1 MRARAIMVL
10 GTSSHV
16 GKSLITAALCRIIAD
31 AGYHVAPF
39 KSQNMSLN
47 SAATVEGLEIGRAQ
61 ALQAEAARIAPS
73 VHMNPILLK
82 PAGDM
87 TSQVIVGGKIWG
99 RLSASDYHQRRVEE
113 LLPIVRESYET
124 LASQYEVIVLEGA
137 GSPAEINLKK
147 HDIVN
152 MRMAEMADAACM
164 LVGDID
170 RGGVFASLLG
180 TVQLLDPDEQQRIRG
195 FAINKFRGDISL
207 LESGIRMMEDRL
219 QKPCLAAI
227 PYLPHLMLDEEDS
240 LGLPANDRAGDG
252 PWFPISQ
259 GDGTNKNRPL
269 RVAVIAFPSLSN
281 FTDFDAL
288 RAEASVTLRFS
299 RNAMELAGADVV
311 ILPGSK
317 QTVDDL
323 LWMRRQKLDTAVC
336 ARASQSLVV
345 GICGGMQMLGRA
357 IIDPHAIEHSEAAEG
372 LGLLPLCTVMNSE
385 KTTRQISGSLRTAH
399 LFGQRVQPISVN
411 GYEIHI
417 GETTYLADAQAFSV
431 LADGKLDGCISADTR
446 IFGTYLHGIFDNDS
460 FRHTFITAAR
470 AFLHLVPATS
480 FENWEEKRE
489 DSLNRLA
496 DAVLEALDISRILSW
511 VGLPSSSPSRSE
523 IMEQSR

>member
-1 MRARAIMVL
+1 VRARAIMVL

-31 AGYHVAPF
+31 AGYRVAPF

-87 TSQVIVGGKIWG
+87 TSQVVVRGKIWG

-113 LLPIVRESYET
+113 LLPIVRESYEA
-124 LASQYEVIVLEGA
+124 LASQYETVVLEGA

-152 MRMAEMADAACM
+152 MRMAEMADAVCI

-180 TVQLLDPDEQQRIRG
+180 TVQLLDPAEQERVRG
-195 FAINKFRGDISL
+195 FVINKFRGDLSL
-207 LESGIRMMEDRL
+207 LDPGIKMMEDRL
-219 QKPCLAAI
+219 QKPCLGVI

-240 LGLPANDRAGDG
+240 LGLPTNAKTGDG
-252 PWFPISQ
+252 PWHPVSESDRTIR
-259 GDGTNKNRPL
+259 NRPL

-288 RAEASVTLRFS
+288 RAEASISLRFC
-299 RNAMELAGADVV
+299 RDATELTDADVV

-323 LWMRRQKLDTAVC
+323 LWMRRQQLDTAVC
-336 ARASQSLVV
+336 AHASEGLVV
-345 GICGGMQMLGRA
+345 GICGGMQMLGRT
-357 IIDPHAIEHSEAAEG
+357 IIDPDAIEHSEAAEG
-372 LGLLPLCTVMNSE
+372 LGLLHLCTRMNSE
-385 KTTRQISGSLRTAH
+385 KTTRQVYGRLHTSN
-399 LFGQRVQPISVN
+399 LFGQPVLPIAVS

-431 LADGKLDGCISADTR
+431 LADGKVDGCISADTR
-446 IFGTYLHGIFDNDS
+446 IFGTYLHGIFDDDS

-470 AFLHLVPATS
+470 AFLDLAPASS
-480 FENWEEKRE
+480 FDSWKQKRE

-496 DAVLEALDISRILSW
+496 DAVRESLDIPQILSW
-511 VGLPSSSPSRSE
+511 VGLAYHPKSHSE
-523 IMEQSR
+523 ILEQSR